1 MKETTLDQLHIF
13 ITMFIIS
20 LIMSVQGP
28 IFTPYAAMLGAS
40 SVMIGIML
48 STSQLASLTGNLI
61 VGPLV
66 DRYGKRLFITLPL
79 LLSGFLYIAH
89 GFTATSTSLLALRSM
104 NSFVLAFLMPAA
116 LTFISGYAANRRQQG
131 KNMAIIGILGMIANI
146 VAPLIGGKLGATI
159 GYANTYVVIGSA
171 LLFIAIYTMI
181 FLRDRQMLLVNRKTS
196 KPTHFF
202 HVFKSPQLQLVYL
215 TGFAVMYIHGVIIY
229 EIPYLTVEQG
239 ISTMNTGQLFSFMA
253 IGTLLSLSLFF
264 IHRFDPINRM
274 MVGLF
279 LMCISLSVFFNGLLS
294 LPIFLFSMGICFG
307 LTMPAAA
314 TAVTGAVRKEEH
326 GRAFGVMS
334 AVYSLGMIISSFM
347 TAVIRQII
355 SPYFIAFLVGMCFLT
370 LIGYLKFRTPKSRS
384 IEVERY

>member
-1 MKETTLDQLHIF
+1 MRKTTIDQFHIF
-13 ITMFIIS
+13 MTMFIIS

-40 SVMIGIML
+40 SIMIGIML
-48 STSQLASLTGNLI
+48 STSQLASLTGNLM

-79 LLSGFLYIAH
+79 LVSGFLYIAH
-89 GFTATSTSLLALRSM
+89 GFTLNTTSLLILRAL
-104 NSFVLAFLMPAA
+104 NSFALAFLMPAA
-116 LTFISGYAANRRQQG
+116 LTFISGYAANSRQQG

-146 VAPLIGGKLGATI
+146 IAPLIGGKLGTWI
-159 GYANTYVVIGSA
+159 GYAHTYFVIGVG
-171 LLFIAIYTMI
+171 LLFIAVYTML
-181 FLRDRQMLLVNRKTS
+181 FLRDRQTLIVKSKSS
-196 KPTHFF
+196 KPSRFL
-202 HVFKSPQLQLVYL
+202 HVLKNPALQLVYL

-239 ISTMNTGQLFSFMA
+239 VSTMNTGQLFSFMA
-253 IGTLLSLSLFF
+253 IGTLLSLSFFF
-264 IHRFDPINRM
+264 IHRFDPIKRM

-279 LMCISLSVFFNGLLS
+279 LMCMSLALFFTGLLDLS
-294 LPIFLFSMGICFG
+294 LFLFSMGICFG

-314 TAVTGAVRKEEH
+314 TAVTGAVPKEEH

-347 TAVIRQII
+347 TAVIRHMV
-355 SPYFIAFLVGMCFLT
+355 SPYFIAFLVGMILLT
-370 LIGYLKFRTPKSRS
+370 IIGYLNFRTRKVVA
-384 IEVERY
+384 VES

>member
-1 MKETTLDQLHIF
+1 MHKTTIDQFHIF
-13 ITMFIIS
+13 MTMFIIS

-40 SVMIGIML
+40 SIMIGIML
-48 STSQLASLTGNLI
+48 STSQLASLTGNLM

-66 DRYGKRLFITLPL
+66 DRYGKKLFITLPL
-79 LLSGFLYIAH
+79 LISGFLYIAH
-89 GFTATSTSLLALRSM
+89 GFTINATSLLILRSL
-104 NSFVLAFLMPAA
+104 NSFALAFLMPAA
-116 LTFISGYAANRRQQG
+116 LTFISGYAANSRQQG

-146 VAPLIGGKLGATI
+146 IAPLIGGKLGVWI
-159 GYANTYVVIGSA
+159 GYAHTYFVIGVG
-171 LLFIAIYTMI
+171 LLLIAVYTML
-181 FLRDRQMLLVNRKTS
+181 FLQDRQTLVVKS
-196 KPTHFF
+196 KSSSSSRFL
-202 HVFKSPQLQLVYL
+202 HVLSNPALQLVYL

-239 ISTMNTGQLFSFMA
+239 VSTMNTGQLFSFMA

-264 IHRFDPINRM
+264 IHRFDPIKRM

-279 LMCISLSVFFNGLLS
+279 LMCMSLALFFTGLLDLS
-294 LPIFLFSMGICFG
+294 LFLFSMGICFG

-314 TAVTGAVRKEEH
+314 TAVTGAVPKEEH

-347 TAVIRQII
+347 TAIIRQMV
-355 SPYFIAFLVGMCFLT
+355 SPYFIAFLVGMIFLT
-370 LIGYLKFRTPKSRS
+370 IIGYLNFRTRKVVA
-384 IEVERY
+384 VES

>member
-1 MKETTLDQLHIF
+1 MHKTTIDQFHIF
-13 ITMFIIS
+13 MTMFIIS

-40 SVMIGIML
+40 SIMIGIML
-48 STSQLASLTGNLI
+48 STSQLASLTGNLM

-79 LLSGFLYIAH
+79 LISGFLYIAH
-89 GFTATSTSLLALRSM
+89 GFTINTASLLILRSL
-104 NSFVLAFLMPAA
+104 NSFALAFLMPAA
-116 LTFISGYAANRRQQG
+116 LTFISGYAVNSRQQG

-146 VAPLIGGKLGATI
+146 IAPLIGGKLGAWI
-159 GYANTYVVIGSA
+159 GYAHTYFVIGVG
-171 LLFIAIYTMI
+171 LLLIAVYSML
-181 FLRDRQMLLVNRKTS
+181 FLQDRQTLVVKS
-196 KPTHFF
+196 KSSSSFRF
-202 HVFKSPQLQLVYL
+202 LHVLSNPVLQLVYL

-239 ISTMNTGQLFSFMA
+239 VSTMNTGQLFSFMA

-264 IHRFDPINRM
+264 IHRFDPIKRM

-279 LMCISLSVFFNGLLS
+279 LMCMSLALFFTGLLDLS
-294 LPIFLFSMGICFG
+294 LFLFFMGICFG

-314 TAVTGAVRKEEH
+314 TAVTGAVPREEH

-347 TAVIRQII
+347 TAVIRHMV
-355 SPYFIAFLVGMCFLT
+355 SPYYIAFLVGMIFLT
-370 LIGYLKFRTPKSRS
+370 IIGYLNFRTRKMVA
-384 IEVERY
+384 VESQ

>member
-1 MKETTLDQLHIF
+1 MKESNIDQLHIF
-13 ITMFIIS
+13 MTMFIIS

-40 SVMIGIML
+40 SVMIGLML
-48 STSQLASLTGNLI
+48 STSQLASLTGNLM

-79 LLSGFLYIAH
+79 LFSGFLYIAH
-89 GFTATSTSLLALRSM
+89 GFTLNATSLLVLRSV

-116 LTFISGYAANRRQQG
+116 LTFISGYAANSRQQG

-146 VAPLIGGKLGATI
+146 IAPLVGGKLGTMI
-159 GYANTYVVIGSA
+159 GYANTYFVIGIA
-171 LLFIAIYTMI
+171 LLFIAVYTMI
-181 FLRDRQMLLVNRKTS
+181 FLRDRQKLVVKNKSS
-196 KPTHFF
+196 KPAHLL
-202 HVFKSPQLQLVYL
+202 HVLKSPQLQLVYL

-229 EIPYLTVEQG
+229 EIPYLTVERG

-253 IGTLLSLSLFF
+253 IGTLISLSFFF
-264 IHRFDPINRM
+264 IHRFDPIKRM

-279 LMCISLSVFFNGLLS
+279 LMCMSLAVFFNGLLG
-294 LPIFLFSMGICFG
+294 LPFFLFFMGICFG

-314 TAVTGAVRKEEH
+314 TAVTGAVTKEEH

-334 AVYSLGMIISSFM
+334 AVYSLGMIVSSFV
-347 TAVIRQII
+347 TAVIRQMV
-355 SPYFIAFLVGMCFLT
+355 SPYFVAFLVGMFFLT
-370 LIGYLKFRTPKSRS
+370 IIGYLNFRTPKAV
-384 IEVERY
+384 EVEVS